1 MIASLPMYW
10 WPENAAAWSR
20 LWDDMR
26 ARVPGLPPITRPE
39 DLPVDWYAHWGAPD
53 LALSHVCGLPFA
65 THFLDR
71 VTYVASIDFALPD
84 TPPGWYHS
92 VVVTRSDETRA
103 RADLRLA
110 YNSSDSQSGW
120 GSTRGQRFAGY
131 LATGAHRA
139 SATAV
144 AERRADV
151 AYIDAVSWRI
161 LEQAMPETAAA
172 LKVIDRTAPTPG
184 LALIAAPRTDPTP
197 LRDAFAAALTA
208 MEDEDR
214 RIMGGP
220 VGLAHV
226 GAESYRALPIAAPAP
241 A

>member
-1 MIASLPMYW
+1 MPA
-10 WPENAAAWSR
+10 
-20 LWDDMR
+20 
-26 ARVPGLPPITRPE
+26 PGRGSGQRCAPACRICPRSQSPGTCPPTGTP
-39 DLPVDWYAHWGAPD
+39 HWGAPD

-65 THFLDR
+65 TDFLDR

-92 VVVTRSDETRA
+92 VVVTRPDETRPREA
-103 RADLRLA
+103 LRLA

-120 GSTRGQRFAGY
+120 GSTRGHPFAGY

-139 SATAV
+139 SAAAV
-144 AERRADV
+144 AEGRADV

-161 LEQAMPETAAA
+161 LEQAQPAVAAA

-184 LALIAAPRTDPTP
+184 LALIAAAGTDPAP
-197 LRDAFAAALTA
+197 LRAAFTAALA
-208 MEDEDR
+208 ALGEDDR
-214 RIMGGP
+214 RVMGGP
-220 VGLAHV
+220 VGLAQI
-226 GAESYRALPIAAPAP
+226 APESYRALPIPAPAP